1 MQADTSPAP
10 VTDRLSPLLQHFHV
24 RTHMFHSGPLCGT
37 TAFYDGPDLGYLH
50 VLRAGTVQ
58 VAHYGDSSPLGS
70 ALLTEPTLLFYPSA
84 APHRFITPTDRS
96 THMVCATVRFDAG
109 PAHPVAAVLPPLCL
123 VPLASVPGLARTV
136 DALFAEAMPEDA
148 SAPACGRQ
156 LICDRLFDAL
166 LVQLLRWL
174 IDHPPA
180 GTLGYAPTLSTS
192 QNLLAGLAHPQLAR
206 ALNAMHGEP
215 GKLWDLPRLA
225 EVAGMSRSSFA
236 ATFHRVVGTPPAD
249 YLARWRMVLAGQ
261 WLARGEPLKQVALQ
275 LGYSNASAFSRA
287 FAAHHGQAPRAWREQ
302 QDVV

>member
-1 MQADTSPAP
+1 MPPAP
-10 VTDRLSPLLQHFHV
+10 TAPTDRLSPLLQHFHV

-70 ALLTEPTLLFYPSA
+70 AQLTEPTLLFYPSA

-136 DALFAEAMPEDA
+136 DALFAEAMPEGDA
-148 SAPACGRQ
+148 APACGRQ

-180 GTLGYAPTLSTS
+180 TPGADGPS
-192 QNLLAGLAHPQLAR
+192 QTLLAGLAHPQLAH

-215 GKLWDLPRLA
+215 GALWDLPRLA

-236 ATFHRVVGTPPAD
+236 ATFHRVVGSTPAD

-261 WLARGEPLKQVALQ
+261 RLARGEPLKQVALQ
-275 LGYSNASAFSRA
+275 LGYSSASALSRA
-287 FAAHHGQAPRAWREQ
+287 FAAHHGQAPRAWRQQ
-302 QDVV
+302 QDAV

>member
-1 MQADTSPAP
+1 MPSASSAP
-10 VTDRLSPLLQHFHV
+10 TDRLSPLLQHFHV
-24 RTHMFHSGPLCGT
+24 RTRMFHSGPLCGT

-70 ALLTEPTLLFYPSA
+70 TRLSEPTLLFYPSA

-136 DALFAEAMPEDA
+136 EALFAEAMPEDSA
-148 SAPACGRQ
+148 APACGRQ

-174 IDHPPA
+174 IDHRPDDPS
-180 GTLGYAPTLSTS
+180 GAPS
-192 QNLLAGLAHPQLAR
+192 QDLLAGLAHPQLAR

-215 GKLWDLPRLA
+215 GMPWDLPRLA
-225 EVAGMSRSSFA
+225 DVAGMSRSSFA
-236 ATFHRVVGTPPAD
+236 ATFHRVVGATPAD

-261 WLARGEPLKQVALQ
+261 RLARGEPLKQVALQ
-275 LGYSNASAFSRA
+275 LGYSSASALSRA
-287 FAAHHGQAPRAWREQ
+287 FAAHHGQTPRTWRQQ
-302 QDVV
+302 QDVA

>member
-1 MQADTSPAP
+1 MPPAP
-10 VTDRLSPLLQHFHV
+10 TTPTDRLSPLLQHFHV
-24 RTHMFHSGPLCGT
+24 RTRMFHSGPLCGT

-70 ALLTEPTLLFYPSA
+70 ASLTEPTLLFYPSA

-136 DALFAEAMPEDA
+136 DALFAEAMPDGDA
-148 SAPACGRQ
+148 APACGRQ

-180 GTLGYAPTLSTS
+180 TPGADGPS
-192 QNLLAGLAHPQLAR
+192 QTLLAGLAHPQLAH

-215 GKLWDLPRLA
+215 GALWDLPRLA
-225 EVAGMSRSSFA
+225 AVAGMSRSSFA
-236 ATFHRVVGTPPAD
+236 ATFHRVVGSTPAD

-261 WLARGEPLKQVALQ
+261 RLARGEPLKQVALR
-275 LGYSNASAFSRA
+275 LGYSSASALSRA
-287 FAAHHGQAPRAWREQ
+287 FAAHHGQAPRAWRQQ
-302 QDVV
+302 QDVP